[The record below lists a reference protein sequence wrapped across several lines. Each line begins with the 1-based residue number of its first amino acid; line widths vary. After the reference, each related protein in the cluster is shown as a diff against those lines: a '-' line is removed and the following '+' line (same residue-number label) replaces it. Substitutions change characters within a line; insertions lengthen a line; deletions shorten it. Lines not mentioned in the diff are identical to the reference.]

1 MVAEKAKPF
10 TAGTIG
16 LFAGKARC
24 MNCGYTMRSSK
35 QADGRYYLQCST
47 RHAAKDAC
55 TGSFISVKKLEQAV
69 ITELNQLSREYLDMD
84 QLEQNVEFCS
94 NIREKKTSL
103 EIQLTSCQKKLEE
116 DTMLIRELYLDKA
129 KGILSERDFLNL
141 SKDFTN
147 DRERLERLVGETQKQ
162 LSIIERKIQTGD
174 DRRQLIRQYTNIEH
188 LDRETVEAM
197 IDHIQVGK
205 RIPGTKNVPVEIH
218 WNF

>member
-1 MVAEKAKPF
+1 M
-10 TAGTIG
+10 
-16 LFAGKARC
+16 
-24 MNCGYTMRSSK
+24 
-35 QADGRYYLQCST
+35 
-47 RHAAKDAC
+47 
-55 TGSFISVKKLEQAV
+55 
-69 ITELNQLSREYLDMD
+69 
-84 QLEQNVEFCS
+84 
-94 NIREKKTSL
+94 
-103 EIQLTSCQKKLEE
+103 QLTSCQKKLEE

-162 LSIIERKIQTGD
+162 LGIIERKIQTGD

-197 IDHIQVGK
+197 IDHIRVGK